1 MLLLAAVAALIGLS
15 AGCGGDDDGDKEAGN
30 AATGQNGATDAGK
43 KCEKV
48 DQPAPEEARDQP
60 APDLRLARDR
70 TYIAT
75 VETSCGDFTIKLDP
89 KQAPK
94 TGGSFVSLARKKF
107 YDGLTFHRIVP
118 GYVVQ
123 GGDPLGVGTGGPGY
137 QVRERMPNDLVYSE
151 GVVAMAK
158 TGQEPPGTS
167 GSQFFVVTAANANLP
182 PDYALLGEV
191 RKGFE
196 TVRRIGLVP
205 VGAND
210 RPVLPIVIEK
220 ITISEK

>member
-15 AGCGGDDDGDKEAGN
+15 AGCGGDGGDKKSAAG
-30 AATGQNGATDAGK
+30 ASGQTGASADAGK

-48 DQPAPEEARDQP
+48 DKPAPEQVRKQR
-60 APDLRLARDR
+60 APSFQLARGK

-75 VETSCGDFTIKLDP
+75 VETTCGDFTIKLDP

-123 GGDPLGVGTGGPGY
+123 GGDPSGIGTGGPGY
-137 QVRERMPNDLVYSE
+137 KVHERMPNDLVYSE

-158 TGQEPPGTS
+158 AAQEPPGTS
-167 GSQFFVVTAANANLP
+167 GSQFFVVTAANANLDP
-182 PDYALLGEV
+182 EYALIGEV
-191 RKGFE
+191 KDGFD
-196 TVRRIGLVP
+196 TVRRIGLLP
-205 VGAND
+205 VGPNEQPLL
-210 RPVLPIVIEK
+210 PVVIKK
-220 ITISEK
+220 ITISVK